1 MKNRTLAVTL
11 GTAVITTAIGLGVN
25 PASAA
30 PCDNTQVVTVPY
42 TWTLSQTTGPGKNNI
57 SVFQENNGPIG
68 NTTSGNGVLNGGFNI
83 AKIFNPPINFC
94 QQLDPLPQNVTL
106 NITGILDGIYAN
118 TTLGGTLQGA
128 IIETYTKSDASIDL
142 LPAFPQQVQGTGSG
156 DFSWTNTANKAVGIG
171 FLPYT
176 GTLNVSTKFGFG
188 SGTLGDFITLF
199 SQLRIS
205 GSLIQPTTVN
215 IRYTVPVPEP
225 TSTLSLLALG
235 TLGAASTLKRKLKSS
250 KSTEKEKTK
259 VG

>member
-1 MKNRTLAVTL
+1 M
-11 GTAVITTAIGLGVN
+11 
-25 PASAA
+25 
-30 PCDNTQVVTVPY
+30 
-42 TWTLSQTTGPGKNNI
+42 
-57 SVFQENNGPIG
+57 
-68 NTTSGNGVLNGGFNI
+68 
-83 AKIFNPPINFC
+83 
-94 QQLDPLPQNVTL
+94 
-106 NITGILDGIYAN
+106 
-118 TTLGGTLQGA
+118 QGA
-128 IIETYTKSDASIDL
+128 IIETYTKSDAFIDL

-199 SQLRIS
+199 SQLHIS

-215 IRYTVPVPEP
+215 IRYTVPVPDP
-225 TSTLSLLALG
+225 STILSLLTLG
-235 TLGAASTLKRKLKSS
+235 TLGTASTLKRKLKPS